1 MALQWGIVDVRSW
14 LASMPIGTLD
24 FWEAFDAV
32 EPIGGQWEQSAMIA
46 HQIAIKTFCDAG
58 QKPPEWE
65 QFMPPRYQ
73 PPKETKIDIP
83 TETDAVNQFR
93 SLAAAFGLSEVID
106 GNND

>member
-1 MALQWGIVDVRSW
+1 
-14 LASMPIGTLD
+14 MPIGTLD

-83 TETDAVNQFR
+83 TQTDAVNQFR